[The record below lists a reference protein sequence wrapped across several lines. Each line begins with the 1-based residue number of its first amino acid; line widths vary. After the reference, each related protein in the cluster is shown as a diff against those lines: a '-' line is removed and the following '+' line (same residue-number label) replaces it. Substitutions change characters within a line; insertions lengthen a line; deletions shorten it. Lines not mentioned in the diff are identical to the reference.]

1 MTEINRSKSI
11 DDHVNT
17 KLVDTTLGDSSIITD
32 RVTLENISGLVS
44 KLEKQV

>member
-17 KLVDTTLGDSSIITD
+17 KLVDTTMPSEVEERITFKPDISLGD
-32 RVTLENISGLVS
+32 VN
-44 KLEKQV
+44 